1 MNEQC
6 MTQKLDWVGSEVLC
20 GVSDIACT
28 KVWSMLGFQDKFSLL
43 FIQYT
48 LQITMW
54 FLRDVHT

>member
-1 MNEQC
+1 
-6 MTQKLDWVGSEVLC
+6 MTQKLDWAGSEVLC
-20 GVSDIACT
+20 GVSDIACA